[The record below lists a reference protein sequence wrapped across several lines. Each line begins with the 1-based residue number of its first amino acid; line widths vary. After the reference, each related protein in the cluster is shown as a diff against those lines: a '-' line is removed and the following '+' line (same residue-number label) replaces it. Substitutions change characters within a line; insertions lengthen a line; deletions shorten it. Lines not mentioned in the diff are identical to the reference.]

1 MLEFDIRDPR
11 SIYTLVHIKRV
22 DIFGFKSFGFKT
34 TSVNFEPGLVSI
46 SGPNGSGKSNIL
58 DAIIFAMGENKARV
72 MRQPNLRSLIH
83 DIDGN
88 RHGPKLTRV
97 RVQFD
102 NSDRKIPID
111 SDTVTITREMND
123 KGESVYY
130 INSKKINRN
139 RILDMF
145 EVANADLN
153 QLNTVQ
159 QGTVTRISEMTNEE
173 KRKTIEDLVGL
184 SYFDEKKTESL
195 KQLTEADQRLEVA
208 MAKMGEVKKQIDEL
222 EIERNLKLRHELIGR
237 ELDRFRAIDAAG
249 KLRKIK
255 TEKTLKEEKYNNDLS
270 ETEGLEKSRS
280 KLRDEISKIDAE
292 KSAFSTK
299 LDAFSQTKSGIDSE
313 LSIEQEKF
321 NNADGQIKTSEKRL
335 TLIENRLPDITNE
348 LEKMSKNQGSVD
360 LELEEVE
367 RSIQEI
373 NDEKN
378 VIDKKIESNDSKIKS
393 VLDRQS
399 ELAGKKNVI
408 DKKIQDLKDELNDA
422 VLAKSQSESQQKN
435 IQTKIDDNIRK
446 QKVID
451 NELTN
456 LKQSS
461 GKLSKITSNKHSTS
475 REIELKISKLSEQ
488 RVKIEGDI
496 AEFELILDES
506 SKAANHYNEKIKLVK
521 DVMHEDYTI
530 SQLKDHAKKLGIVGF
545 VYEVLSWNKQ
555 YERAILAACSDW
567 IKAAIVPDFETLV
580 SLAQVVRNKKLPK
593 LKIIPLN
600 AIPELQMKMPKKS
613 GLLGILSDN
622 VKCDREY
629 LPIAR
634 FLFGNIILAQTGKVA
649 HELSKAGYKSV
660 SINGE
665 FFESKTNAVVID
677 INSKISKLAKIIS
690 QSSTVEGLLQAITLL
705 RNHIQKKKSYLKK
718 IEQKQRILMKQL
730 QVSETELENVSNSNS
745 TLQSQIDSRTNMSGK
760 RSQRISELRVQ
771 YERFS
776 PKIIQISSS
785 IESLKQRIRLVRENY
800 SDIEQTSIA
809 SELSFLNKK
818 KSSLNSEKTKIQ
830 NKLSEAEATIFVVVD
845 SKKRRKNTL
854 LLEQTSF
861 FSEKNELETAITKF
875 QMEKDTSQKKL
886 IKLREKE
893 QELISTS
900 GTSVSQLSEFDGQLN
915 ERNEKERKITNN
927 VNKFAIELGG
937 LKRDLAEIKKDESS
951 LKKILNAFGFDESI
965 ETFDVEPSIEIL
977 EKEQNSLAT
986 SLNTNAPQ
994 RYVEISTGYHSMSSR
1009 KNELEAERN
1018 AVVSF
1023 IESID
1028 KDKRQTFLDAFD
1040 TVDKEIREIFTKMN
1054 GGNAWLELENEDD
1067 IFSSGI
1073 SYFIQFQNKPKRE
1086 STSISGGEKTLAAV
1100 VFVLALQRLRPSP
1113 FYLFDEIDAHLDAPN
1128 AQSLAKIVEERSKG
1142 SQFIMVSLKD
1152 SVVEKAK
1159 LIYGVY
1165 PKNGV
1170 SHVVTYK
1177 DKRLPAIST

>member
-1 MLEFDIRDPR
+1 
-11 SIYTLVHIKRV
+11 LVHIKKV
-22 DIFGFKSFGFKT
+22 DIFGFKSFGFKN

-58 DAIIFAMGENKARV
+58 DAIVFAMGENKARV

-102 NSDRKIPID
+102 NSDRKIPVD

-123 KGESVYY
+123 KGESVYHMD
-130 INSKKINRN
+130 SKKINRN
-139 RILDMF
+139 RILDIF
-145 EVANADLN
+145 EVANANLSPLN
-153 QLNTVQ
+153 AVQ
-159 QGTVTRISEMTNEE
+159 QGTVTRISEMSSEE
-173 KRKTIEDLVGL
+173 KRKTIEDLIGL
-184 SYFDEKKTESL
+184 SYFDEKKTESV
-195 KQLTEADQRLEVA
+195 KQLTEADQRLEIA

-222 EIERNLKLRHELIGR
+222 EVERNLKLRYEFIGR
-237 ELDRFRAIDAAG
+237 ELDRFRAIDAAE
-249 KLRKIK
+249 KLREIK
-255 TEKTLKEEKYNNDLS
+255 SEKTVKEEKYNNDSS
-270 ETEGLEKSRS
+270 ETERLEKLRS
-280 KLRDEISKIDAE
+280 TLRDEISKIDKE
-292 KSAFSTK
+292 KSAFATKVNAFNQAKSDIDKGLST
-299 LDAFSQTKSGIDSE
+299 
-313 LSIEQEKF
+313 EQEKF
-321 NNADGQIKTSEKRL
+321 NDADGQIKTSKKRF
-335 TLIENRLPDITNE
+335 TLIEKRLPDITSE
-348 LEKMSKNQGSVD
+348 LEKMSQNQGIVD
-360 LELEEVE
+360 SELEEVK
-367 RSIQEI
+367 RSIQKIKGKQNII
-373 NDEKN
+373 N
-378 VIDKKIESNDSKIKS
+378 KKIENNDSKIKS
-393 VLDRQS
+393 VLDHQS
-399 ELAGKKNVI
+399 ELACKKNVI
-408 DKKIQDLKDELNDA
+408 DKKIQVLQDELHNA
-422 VLAKSQSESQQKN
+422 TMEKSQAASQTN
-435 IQTKIDDNIRK
+435 TIENKINDNTRK
-446 QKVID
+446 HEDID

-456 LKQSS
+456 LKQFSD
-461 GKLSKITSNKHSTS
+461 KLSKASSDKHS

-488 RVKIEGDI
+488 RKKIENDI
-496 AEFELILDES
+496 AELELILDKS
-506 SKAANHYNEKIKLVK
+506 SKAGHRYNEKIKLVK

-530 SQLKDHAKKLGIVGF
+530 SQLKGDAKKLGVVGF

-555 YERAILAACSDW
+555 YERAVLAACADW

-580 SLAQVVRNKKLPK
+580 SLAQVARNKRLPK

-600 AIPELQMKMPKKS
+600 AIPEFRMKMPKTS
-613 GLLGILSDN
+613 GLLGVLSDY

-634 FLFGNIILAQTGKVA
+634 FLFGNIILAQTGKDA
-649 HELSKAGYKSV
+649 HELSKAGYKAV

-665 FFESKTNAVVID
+665 FFESKTNAVTID
-677 INSKISKLAKIIS
+677 INSKISKLTKIIT
-690 QSSTVEGLLQAITLL
+690 QSSTVEGLLQTITLL
-705 RNHIQKKKSYLKK
+705 DNHIHNKKSNLKK
-718 IEQKQRILMKQL
+718 IEQKQRYLMKQFQL
-730 QVSETELENVSNSNS
+730 SETELGNVSNSNS
-745 TLQSQIDSRTNMSGK
+745 TLKSQIDSTTNMSDK
-760 RSQRISELRVQ
+760 LSQRISEQRVQ
-771 YERFS
+771 DERFS
-776 PKIIQISSS
+776 PKIIQILSSV
-785 IESLKQRIRLVRENY
+785 ESLKQRIRLVRENY

-809 SELSFLNKK
+809 NEISFLNTK
-818 KSSLNSEKTKIQ
+818 KSSLNSEKTRIQ
-830 NKLSEAEATIFVVVD
+830 NKLSEAEATISVVVD
-845 SKKRRKNTL
+845 SKKRRKNAL
-854 LLEQTSF
+854 LQEQTSIAG
-861 FSEKNELETAITKF
+861 EKNDLKTTITKF
-875 QMEKDTSQKKL
+875 QTEKDASQKKL

-900 GTSVSQLSEFDGQLN
+900 GTSVSQLSKFDAQLN
-915 ERNEKERKITNN
+915 ERNEKERKITND
-927 VNKFAIELGG
+927 VNKLAIELGG
-937 LKRDLAEIKKDESS
+937 LKRDLAEIKNDVSS

-965 ETFDVEPSIEIL
+965 ETFDVEPSIEML

-994 RYVEISTGYHSMSSR
+994 RYVEISTGYRSMSSR

-1023 IESID
+1023 IEGIE

-1040 TVDKEIREIFTKMN
+1040 TVDNEIREIFTKMN

-1067 IFSSGI
+1067 IFNAGI
-1073 SYFIQFQNKPKRE
+1073 SYFIQFPNKPKRE

-1100 VFVLALQRLRPSP
+1100 VFVLALQRLKPSP

-1128 AQSLAKIVEERSKG
+1128 AESLAKIVEERSKG

-1177 DKRLPAIST
+1177 DKRLPAMVT

>member
-1 MLEFDIRDPR
+1 M
-11 SIYTLVHIKRV
+11 

-461 GKLSKITSNKHSTS
+461 CKLSKITSYKHSKS
-475 REIELKISKLSEQ
+475 REIELKISNLSEQ

-600 AIPELQMKMPKKS
+600 AIPDLQMKMPKKS

-977 EKEQNSLAT
+977 EKEESSLAA
-986 SLNTNAPQ
+986 SLNAIAPQ
-994 RYVEISTGYHSMSSR
+994 RYVEVSTGYHSMSSR

-1023 IESID
+1023 IEGIE
-1028 KDKRQTFLDAFD
+1028 KNKRQTFLDAFD
-1040 TVDKEIREIFTKMN
+1040 TVDNEIREIFTKMN

-1067 IFSSGI
+1067 IFNAGI
-1073 SYFIQFQNKPKRE
+1073 SYFIQFPNKPKRE

-1100 VFVLALQRLRPSP
+1100 VFVLALQRLKPSP

-1128 AQSLAKIVEERSKG
+1128 AESLAKIVEERSKG

-1177 DKRLPAIST
+1177 DKRLPAMTT

>member
-1 MLEFDIRDPR
+1 LLEFDIRDPR

-496 AEFELILDES
+496 AEFELILDKS

-705 RNHIQKKKSYLKK
+705 RNHIQKKKSNLKK